1 MTKDVRNEIKQGLSK
16 VTKKQLEFFIQMYS
30 HPALGSD
37 IDTIVDNIAVYK
49 LEWALRQI
57 LNTLNRSKA

>member
-1 MTKDVRNEIKQGLSK
+1 MTTDVRHEIKQGLAK
-16 VTKKQLEFFIQMYS
+16 VTKKQLELFIRLYS
-30 HPALGSD
+30 HPALGLD

-57 LNTLNRSKA
+57 LNTLHRKKS